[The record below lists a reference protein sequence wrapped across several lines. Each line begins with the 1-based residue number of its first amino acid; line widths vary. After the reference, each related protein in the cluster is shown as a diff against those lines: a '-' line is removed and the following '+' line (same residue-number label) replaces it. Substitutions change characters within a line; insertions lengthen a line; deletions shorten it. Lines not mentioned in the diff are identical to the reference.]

1 MGKDLKGK
9 ELGVGLNQRKDGRY
23 QARFTKKD
31 GKRAEKNFDK
41 ITEAREW
48 LSKEK
53 YLDNIL
59 SNNNMT
65 VDEWYNYWIENYK
78 EGIVKD
84 NTTNNYKDRYK
95 YIIKNAIGDIKLTDV
110 KQIHCQ
116 KILNQMF
123 DSGKYSYG
131 TMELTAITMH
141 AIFKCA
147 VENNYISKNPA
158 NNLKIKKRDID
169 LIERRVLTR
178 EEQKIFKEYAKNT
191 LYYNAYCLVLET
203 GLRAGEVG
211 GLKWD
216 DIDFDNH
223 YLYVNRTLLQDKQKG
238 GFFFGT
244 PKSRLS
250 KRKIPLTDE
259 AIKVLNDQKQVQ
271 NRLKFQ
277 NDKWVSR
284 WDGLVFTT
292 INGNPVGTSTFRTMM
307 VRIVANINK
316 DRMINSVDGQYEEF
330 EHCYMHSLRHTF
342 ATRCIE
348 KGVQPKSLQKM
359 LGHSTIQVTMDLYVH
374 VTDEQLSD
382 EIEKMNKAI

>member
-1 MGKDLKGK
+1 M
-9 ELGVGLNQRKDGRY
+9 
-23 QARFTKKD
+23 
-31 GKRAEKNFDK
+31 
-41 ITEAREW
+41 
-48 LSKEK
+48 
-53 YLDNIL
+53 
-59 SNNNMT
+59 
-65 VDEWYNYWIENYK
+65 
-78 EGIVKD
+78 
-84 NTTNNYKDRYK
+84 
-95 YIIKNAIGDIKLTDV
+95 
-110 KQIHCQ
+110 
-116 KILNQMF
+116 
-123 DSGKYSYG
+123 
-131 TMELTAITMH
+131 
-141 AIFKCA
+141 
-147 VENNYISKNPA
+147 
-158 NNLKIKKRDID
+158 
-169 LIERRVLTR
+169 
-178 EEQKIFKEYAKNT
+178 
-191 LYYNAYCLVLET
+191 
-203 GLRAGEVG
+203 
-211 GLKWD
+211 
-216 DIDFDNH
+216 
-223 YLYVNRTLLQDKQKG
+223 QDKQKG

-277 NDKWVSR
+277 NDKWVSK
-284 WDGLVFTT
+284 WNGLVFTT

>member
-59 SNNNMT
+59 NNNNMT

-78 EGIVKD
+78 EGVVKD
-84 NTTNNYKDRYK
+84 NTTKNYRHRYK

-169 LIERRVLTR
+169 SIERRVLTR
-178 EEQKIFKEYAKNT
+178 EEQKIFKE
-191 LYYNAYCLVLET
+191 
-203 GLRAGEVG
+203 
-211 GLKWD
+211 
-216 DIDFDNH
+216 
-223 YLYVNRTLLQDKQKG
+223 
-238 GFFFGT
+238 
-244 PKSRLS
+244 
-250 KRKIPLTDE
+250 
-259 AIKVLNDQKQVQ
+259 
-271 NRLKFQ
+271 
-277 NDKWVSR
+277 
-284 WDGLVFTT
+284 
-292 INGNPVGTSTFRTMM
+292 
-307 VRIVANINK
+307 
-316 DRMINSVDGQYEEF
+316 
-330 EHCYMHSLRHTF
+330 
-342 ATRCIE
+342 
-348 KGVQPKSLQKM
+348 
-359 LGHSTIQVTMDLYVH
+359 
-374 VTDEQLSD
+374 
-382 EIEKMNKAI
+382 

>member
-277 NDKWVSR
+277 NDKWVSK
-284 WDGLVFTT
+284 WNGLVFTT

-348 KGVQPKSLQKM
+348 KGVQPKSLQKI
-359 LGHSTIQVTMDLYVH
+359 GRAH
-374 VTDEQLSD
+374 V
-382 EIEKMNKAI
+382 